1 MTKYKNFE
9 EYVNSEEQ
17 DFIFDLL
24 QQLNKTLPNPSSYA
38 PIYIDTVTPNTNNI
52 LELRALILKCVPLLS
67 YKALDVYLFDKAT
80 ASNLMHTVERILT
93 QSTKHSSQLF
103 FFCVDMPDIEQVKR
117 IRALIKNS
125 EDWEVDNILT
135 QLLHTLYS
143 TETYAVSY
151 KTPDGI
157 RTTLCFMN
165 TPITSF
171 EKNKYAVLEVLIYF
185 YSKLPKEVR
194 TNTYKLFVELHTTN
208 NIDETVKNIKKKCT
222 DEEFALKERC
232 INTWYNKQKEL
243 EDVIKSYEE
252 ELFATNATISDYT
265 NYIKDKQED
274 VTNYQNKIIDVKDR
288 LLTLQEEGPDYNLLI
303 TQKELAKNLLD
314 YTSKYLP
321 HLTVDINVT
330 TQKVYITGNTHLTE
344 WNPDNINVMLE
355 EFNEET
361 LPRLALLWSFF
372 IQKRYE
378 VPIYTKCVLDYN
390 KKTIDANLKEDANVT
405 RTKPETQNI
414 YHPHLMRYDCWGSH
428 EYAIKEFLDNNDL
441 EGAVTQVNYAMTQI
455 NLTDDCVLRSLL
467 RVLLNTETTLYDP
480 IEKKRVYTR
489 SVLRQIIKDFMQTD
503 YYEEWDGPTFDWE
516 DINFCRAYEPNE
528 EETDETDS

>member
-17 DFIFDLL
+17 GFMFDLL

-38 PIYIDTVTPNTNNI
+38 PIYIDTVTPNTDNI

-67 YKALDVYLFDKAT
+67 YEAPDIYLFDKAT

-93 QSTKHSSQLF
+93 QSTGHRSQLF

-151 KTPDGI
+151 KTVDGT

-208 NIDETVKNIKKKCT
+208 NIDETIKNIKKKCT
-222 DEEFALKERC
+222 DEEFVLKERC

-252 ELFATNATISDYT
+252 KLFATNTTIRDYT

-274 VTNYQNKIIDVKDR
+274 VTNYQNKIIEVKDR
-288 LLTLQEEGPDYNLLI
+288 LLTLKEEGPDYSI
-303 TQKELAKNLLD
+303 IVTQKEMVKNLLS
-314 YTSKYLP
+314 YVSKYLS
-321 HLTVDINVT
+321 HLTVDVDT
-330 TQKVYITGNTHLTE
+330 LEQKVHIAGATHLTE
-344 WNPDNINVMLE
+344 WDPDKIDVMLE
-355 EFNEET
+355 EFNT
-361 LPRLALLWSFF
+361 DPLPKLALLWACF
-372 IQKRYE
+372 IQKKYE
-378 VPIYTKCVLDYN
+378 VPVYTECDLNYR
-390 KKTIDANLKEDANVT
+390 KKTIDAYIGEDTAVT
-405 RTKPETQNI
+405 RLEPETKNI
-414 YHPHLMRYDCWGSH
+414 YHPHLMRFDCWGSH

-455 NLTDDCVLRSLL
+455 NLTDDCVV
-467 RVLLNTETTLYDP
+467 RVLVNYCLDNAESSLYDTV
-480 IEKKRVYTR
+480 EKKRVYTR

-503 YYEEWDGPTFDWE
+503 YYEEWDGPIFDWE
-516 DINFCRAYEPNE
+516 DIDFCREYETE

>member
-17 DFIFDLL
+17 AFIFDLL

-38 PIYIDTVTPNTNNI
+38 PIYIDTITPNTDNI

-80 ASNLMHTVERILT
+80 ASNLMRTVERILT
-93 QSTKHSSQLF
+93 QSTRHSSQLF

-135 QLLHTLYS
+135 QLLHTLYK

-151 KTPDGI
+151 KTADGT
-157 RTTLCFMN
+157 RMTLCFMN

-171 EKNKYAVLEVLIYF
+171 EKDKYAVLEVLIYF

-208 NIDETVKNIKKKCT
+208 NIDETIKNIKKKCI

-232 INTWYNKQKEL
+232 VNTWYNKQKEL

-252 ELFATNATISDYT
+252 ELFATNVTISDYT

-274 VTNYQNKIIDVKDR
+274 VTNYQNKIIEVKDR
-288 LLTLQEEGPDYNLLI
+288 LLTLKEEGPDYSIII
-303 TQKELAKNLLD
+303 TQKEMVKNLLS
-314 YTSKYLP
+314 YVGKYLS
-321 HLTVDINVT
+321 HLTVDVDT
-330 TQKVYITGNTHLTE
+330 LEQKVHIAGATHLTE
-344 WNPDNINVMLE
+344 WDPDKIDVMLE
-355 EFNEET
+355 EFNT
-361 LPRLALLWSFF
+361 DPLPKLALLWACF
-372 IQKRYE
+372 IQKKYE
-378 VPIYTKCVLDYN
+378 VPVYTECDLHYR
-390 KKTIDANLKEDANVT
+390 KKTIDAYIGEDTAVT
-405 RTKPETQNI
+405 RLEPKTRNL
-414 YHPHLMRYDCWGSH
+414 YHPHLMRFDCWGSH

-455 NLTDDCVLRSLL
+455 NLTDDCVVHAL
-467 RVLLNTETTLYDP
+467 VTYCLNNAESSLYDTV
-480 IEKKRVYTR
+480 EKKRVYTR

-516 DINFCRAYEPNE
+516 DIDFCREYETE